1 MSENVTTLQT
11 QHAMLVV
18 WGEYA
23 QSIGLVKGIESVPL
37 EQKTVDHSPCSSFW
51 WRFWAGCPT

>member
-1 MSENVTTLQT
+1 MSENATTLQT

-23 QSIGLVKGIESVPL
+23 QSIGLVKDIESVPL
-37 EQKTVDHSPCSSFW
+37 DQKSYSD
-51 WRFWAGCPT
+51 